1 MLLPTQQVYSNSR
14 HATPGT
20 GVRCRA
26 SQGSHRDLF
35 AALFFSCTSFL
46 TSWLGLPFTSSAPAS
61 PIFDSFLHSCIHSSV
76 HPCLSLAATVW
87 GGNCIPVFC
96 GRVVSLVPVGVSVP
110 VLTATAGLYIWRGV
124 RAAVLKEP
132 SYTGKTRSGNAGCT
146 GELCCW
152 FRVGRGLC
160 VVL

>member
-1 MLLPTQQVYSNSR
+1 M
-14 HATPGT
+14 
-20 GVRCRA
+20 
-26 SQGSHRDLF
+26 
-35 AALFFSCTSFL
+35 
-46 TSWLGLPFTSSAPAS
+46 
-61 PIFDSFLHSCIHSSV
+61 
-76 HPCLSLAATVW
+76 
-87 GGNCIPVFC
+87 FC
-96 GRVVSLVPVGVSVP
+96 ERVVSLVPVGVSVP